1 MTSGRP
7 PANDPG
13 NKPQRPRD
21 ENLAPQIWVV
31 GLVGIVILLLILFS
45 IVL

>member
-1 MTSGRP
+1 MP
-7 PANDPG
+7 PPDP
-13 NKPQRPRD
+13 KPRRPRD

-31 GLVGIVILLLILFS
+31 GLVAIVIFLLILFS

>member
-1 MTSGRP
+1 MTKR
-7 PANDPG
+7 
-13 NKPQRPRD
+13 QHPRD

-31 GLVGIVILLLILFS
+31 GLVAIVILMLILFG